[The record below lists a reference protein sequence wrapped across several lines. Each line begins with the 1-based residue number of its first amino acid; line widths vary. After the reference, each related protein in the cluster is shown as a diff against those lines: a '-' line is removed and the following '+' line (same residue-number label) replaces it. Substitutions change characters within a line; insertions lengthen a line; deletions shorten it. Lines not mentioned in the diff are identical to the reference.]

1 MCLCKICSVYL
12 ILQNRFIVPSY
23 PNTDLNGDAKH
34 YPLSSTT
41 SECLSA
47 AYLRKE
53 TTENSSSLN
62 YQTINHQNQNIK
74 AIFGGFC
81 HFYLEDGGELTG
93 KRRDEPRNDPS
104 QTQTLGE
111 QIAKLY

>member
-12 ILQNRFIVPSY
+12 TLQSMFIVPSY

-34 YPLSSTT
+34 DPLSSLT

-53 TTENSSSLN
+53 TAE
-62 YQTINHQNQNIK
+62 K
-74 AIFGGFC
+74 
-81 HFYLEDGGELTG
+81 
-93 KRRDEPRNDPS
+93 S
-104 QTQTLGE
+104 QFF
-111 QIAKLY
+111 